1 MKKLFIIIAAMTMVF
16 VSCTKDK
23 KETPVVPTPTIA
35 EQIVGK
41 WLYIECDD
49 NLVPTNEISTTSFVM
64 EGSTLKAYISQSV
77 DKYELWAYNQPAD
90 VQIDGNKIVVTM
102 QKDNITTME
111 EYSDI
116 TVGSDDM
123 SYTSMYTFILNGE
136 AVEDFGPFQL
146 RCAEVDDEYTQ
157 DIIGLW
163 ECTELTGGVTFND
176 DNARLEFMADGTY
189 NYYRKDE
196 EGVWQLIPREMNE
209 YFVDGD
215 FLATRWNALGERV
228 KYESWVIASLEEG
241 NMDWYAIRLD
251 AEGNTFEQVMK
262 WMKIE

>member
-1 MKKLFIIIAAMTMVF
+1 MRW
-16 VSCTKDK
+16 
-23 KETPVVPTPTIA
+23 A
-35 EQIVGK
+35 EG
-41 WLYIECDD
+41 
-49 NLVPTNEISTTSFVM
+49 
-64 EGSTLKAYISQSV
+64 
-77 DKYELWAYNQPAD
+77 
-90 VQIDGNKIVVTM
+90 
-102 QKDNITTME
+102 
-111 EYSDI
+111 
-116 TVGSDDM
+116 
-123 SYTSMYTFILNGE
+123 
-136 AVEDFGPFQL
+136 
-146 RCAEVDDEYTQ
+146 DDEYTQ

>member
-49 NLVPTNEISTTSFVM
+49 NLVPTNGISTTSFVM

-90 VQIDGNKIVVTM
+90 
-102 QKDNITTME
+102 
-111 EYSDI
+111 
-116 TVGSDDM
+116 
-123 SYTSMYTFILNGE
+123 
-136 AVEDFGPFQL
+136 
-146 RCAEVDDEYTQ
+146 VDDEYTQ

-189 NYYRKDE
+189 NYYRKDA
-196 EGVWQLIPREMNE
+196 EGVWQLVPREMNE

>member
-1 MKKLFIIIAAMTMVF
+1 MVF

-49 NLVPTNEISTTSFVM
+49 NLVPTNGISTTSFVM

-90 VQIDGNKIVVTM
+90 
-102 QKDNITTME
+102 
-111 EYSDI
+111 
-116 TVGSDDM
+116 
-123 SYTSMYTFILNGE
+123 
-136 AVEDFGPFQL
+136 
-146 RCAEVDDEYTQ
+146 VDDEYTQ

-189 NYYRKDE
+189 NYYRKDA
-196 EGVWQLIPREMNE
+196 EGVWQLVPREMNE